1 MDNIIEFPAR
11 ASEPTVLEFEIGIG
25 SVDEARRTLEC
36 LEATVAVG
44 LDLCGKAES
53 EAKILDCIAYSLH
66 STRCSC
72 VIVASS
78 RCARCPNLTGT
89 RPAPRSRARGRPSPP
104 GLFSAGF

>member
-53 EAKILDCIAYSLH
+53 EAKILAGLHRLFAAFNALLLRDRGVEPLCSLPKFN
-66 STRCSC
+66 RD
-72 VIVASS
+72 
-78 RCARCPNLTGT
+78 
-89 RPAPRSRARGRPSPP
+89 PP
-104 GLFSAGF
+104 GAA